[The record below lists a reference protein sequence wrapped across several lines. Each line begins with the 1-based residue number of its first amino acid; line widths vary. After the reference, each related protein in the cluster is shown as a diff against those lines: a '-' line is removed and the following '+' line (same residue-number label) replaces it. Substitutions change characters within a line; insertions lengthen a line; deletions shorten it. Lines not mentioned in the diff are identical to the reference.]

1 MVCSG
6 LAGVD
11 LAAVKRQR
19 WVDNS
24 GGVERRSHY
33 NARYLHRWI
42 STYNIHAHLQYICSS
57 HDTEQYL
64 TGVYSAGVKME
75 SRWSWLWWRYCGH
88 RTSAAVTLSQLPAV
102 SRVTC
107 HEWPLWILSY
117 SGATCRQ
124 CCVPPNSG
132 YWSDHMG
139 QVHHRGEDGGWWM
152 VMVGKTELFEVVASH
167 KIYF

>member
-42 STYNIHAHLQYICSS
+42 STYNIHAHLSS
-57 HDTEQYL
+57 SVVVHTTRSSIWL
-64 TGVYSAGVKME
+64 VSIVRV
-75 SRWSWLWWRYCGH
+75 SRWRADDRDCDDDTADTAHLL
-88 RTSAAVTLSQLPAV
+88 LSRCHNSQQCHV
-102 SRVTC
+102 SRVTIMNIVLFRGHMPPVLC
-107 HEWPLWILSY
+107 AAKLWLLIRPHVTS
-117 SGATCRQ
+117 A
-124 CCVPPNSG
+124 PP
-132 YWSDHMG
+132 
-139 QVHHRGEDGGWWM
+139 GG
-152 VMVGKTELFEVVASH
+152 G
-167 KIYF
+167 

>member
-33 NARYLHRWI
+33 NARYLHKWI

-75 SRWSWLWWRYCGH
+75 SR
-88 RTSAAVTLSQLPAV
+88 
-102 SRVTC
+102 
-107 HEWPLWILSY
+107 
-117 SGATCRQ
+117 
-124 CCVPPNSG
+124 
-132 YWSDHMG
+132 
-139 QVHHRGEDGGWWM
+139 
-152 VMVGKTELFEVVASH
+152 
-167 KIYF
+167 

>member
-42 STYNIHAHLQYICSS
+42 STYNIHAHLSS
-57 HDTEQYL
+57 SVVVHTTRSSIWL
-64 TGVYSAGVKME
+64 VSIVRV
-75 SRWSWLWWRYCGH
+75 SRWRADDRDCDDDTADTAHLL
-88 RTSAAVTLSQLPAV
+88 LSRCHNSQQCHV
-102 SRVTC
+102 SRVTSDHYEYC
-107 HEWPLWILSY
+107 PIQGPHAAS
-117 SGATCRQ
+117 AVCRQ
-124 CCVPPNSG
+124 TLVIDQTTCDKCTTGGRIVDG
-132 YWSDHMG
+132 
-139 QVHHRGEDGGWWM
+139 DGG
-152 VMVGKTELFEVVASH
+152 
-167 KIYF
+167 